1 MDSLA
6 NLVKN
11 NVNVIMNSEANPDS
25 SILKRQFQLH
35 GYSEPYRF
43 DNNGNSGG
51 ILFLFVREDIP
62 STLTESQIRIEESF
76 VELNLRRKKSSYV
89 VPAILNTLKYH
100 IA

>member
-1 MDSLA
+1 MRYKLDSLA

-11 NVNVIMNSEANPDS
+11 NVNIIMN
-25 SILKRQFQLH
+25 
-35 GYSEPYRF
+35 SEPYRF

-89 VPAILNTLKYH
+89 VPAVLNTLKYH